1 MLEKKC
7 KQTLVEQLEFVLVQ
21 FHITNIK
28 NYVKEADNL
37 LVFYLKQTKQK
48 A

>member
-1 MLEKKC
+1 M
-7 KQTLVEQLEFVLVQ
+7 QANIGWTLVEFVLVQ
-21 FHITNIK
+21 FHNTNIK